1 MRISDWSSDVCSSD
15 LHGIII
21 KLQDRK
27 PRLQPPVLKGII
39 QQDQVMIILQ
49 SFNSSNPVR
58 IHSNRNIAKPGKIL
72 VRLIPDQGGANFR
85 YGFMACPDKSR
96 SEERRVGKECVST
109 CRSRW
114 SPSN

>member
-1 MRISDWSSDVCSSD
+1 MEQ
-15 LHGIII
+15 GIII
-21 KLQDRK
+21 KHQDRK

-72 VRLIPDQGGANFR
+72 VRLITDQGGANFR
-85 YGFMACPDKSR
+85 YGFMACPDKSAAR
-96 SEERRVGKECVST
+96 PAVPPDRKST
-109 CRSRW
+109 RPNSSHQCEPLM
-114 SPSN
+114 PSSAC